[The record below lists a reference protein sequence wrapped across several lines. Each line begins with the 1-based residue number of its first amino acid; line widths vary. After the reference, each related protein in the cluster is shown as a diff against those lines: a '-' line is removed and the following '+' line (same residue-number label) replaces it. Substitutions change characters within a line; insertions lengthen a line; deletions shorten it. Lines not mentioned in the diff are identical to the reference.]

1 MKPGDTRF
9 ARTFRLA
16 SSFAKLL
23 VKPGFIDTDMTRE
36 LPEDVRK
43 AMLGAIPLGRL
54 GSAEEVANAVCFLAS
69 DASSYVTGELI
80 RVNGGMLM

>member
-1 MKPGDTRF
+1 MAYKVRSGALNVYRK
-9 ARTFRLA
+9 
-16 SSFAKLL
+16 SSL
-23 VKPGFIDTDMTRE
+23 RE
-36 LPEDVRK
+36 QQEDVRK
-43 AMLGAIPLGRL
+43 AMLGAIPLARL